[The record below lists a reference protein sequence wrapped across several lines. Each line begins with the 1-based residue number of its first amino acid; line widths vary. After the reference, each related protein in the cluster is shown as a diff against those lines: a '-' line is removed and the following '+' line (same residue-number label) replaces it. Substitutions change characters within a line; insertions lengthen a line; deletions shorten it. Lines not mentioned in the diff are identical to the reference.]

1 ECAGIERDAAGLR
14 ALLDDPHPLVRL
26 VGACA
31 LAREESR
38 GAHLR
43 RDFPERLPALDEHH
57 TVVRAADGP
66 VLDHWA

>member
-1 ECAGIERDAAGLR
+1 VLEHGHVRR
-14 ALLDDPHPLVRL
+14 ADDRVVL

-57 TVVRAADGP
+57 TVVRAADVP
-66 VLDHWA
+66 VLEHWA